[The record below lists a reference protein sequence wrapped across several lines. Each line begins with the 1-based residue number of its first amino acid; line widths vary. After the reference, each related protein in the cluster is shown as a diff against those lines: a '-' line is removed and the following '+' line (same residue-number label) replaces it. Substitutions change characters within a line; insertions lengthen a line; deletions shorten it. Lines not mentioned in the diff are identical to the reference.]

1 MLEHGYEYP
10 LWEREESFFSANRRR
25 VEGRRS
31 EWTLKEMEEF
41 DEWQRRLAEEED
53 VFYVKAKT

>member
-1 MLEHGYEYP
+1 M
-10 LWEREESFFSANRRR
+10 
-25 VEGRRS
+25 EGRRS

-53 VFYVKAKT
+53 VFYVEAKT